1 MFNKK
6 FIIAVDKLTLGIVLL
21 VLFALVGCS
30 QKVNNPNKTQ
40 IKENPIES
48 IPNREASFEPQK
60 KSVAEILSD
69 LSNQKFLIKED
80 QISDYDYETIANFGK
95 AFVNLYTGAVA
106 EQEIVSFE
114 NYILNENLLKFV
126 NKMLEL
132 EQKKELKGGIG
143 VIFGLHGFCLGR
155 LHWVF
160 DASGHFLQ
168 PSLLFQRLLPW

>member
-48 IPNREASFEPQK
+48 IPNKEASFKPPK

-69 LSNQKFLIKED
+69 LANQKFLIKGKR
-80 QISDYDYETIANFGK
+80 QIHLTF
-95 AFVNLYTGAVA
+95 
-106 EQEIVSFE
+106 
-114 NYILNENLLKFV
+114 
-126 NKMLEL
+126 
-132 EQKKELKGGIG
+132 
-143 VIFGLHGFCLGR
+143 
-155 LHWVF
+155 
-160 DASGHFLQ
+160 
-168 PSLLFQRLLPW
+168 